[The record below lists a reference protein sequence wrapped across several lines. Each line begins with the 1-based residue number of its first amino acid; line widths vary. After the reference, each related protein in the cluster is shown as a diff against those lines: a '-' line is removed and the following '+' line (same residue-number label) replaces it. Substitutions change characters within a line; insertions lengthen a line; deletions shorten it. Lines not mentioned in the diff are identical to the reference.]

1 MGYRSFCPV
10 IVRQRQRNAMVAAR
24 VAVKGEV
31 EVGGEGGCVGRGAH
45 LWSEDSQLGPLGNEK
60 MKLPLAP

>member
-1 MGYRSFCPV
+1 
-10 IVRQRQRNAMVAAR
+10 MVAAR

-31 EVGGEGGCVGRGAH
+31 QEGGEGGCVGRGAH